1 MGFAKYQE
9 DIVSRYWRDAKSKVR
24 MERMSEALP
33 PKNPNN
39 RNEIDQLILFR
50 RRLAENPSDRRAQR
64 DFHAEKARLEKLG
77 VSQTEILG
85 VIHGHDQR
93 EHATPSNINKD
104 IVTSCVGDFEMNSTH
119 SPTHIHNVA
128 AHNSKKH
135 SDQRT
140 NKMSSLKKFAVAAP
154 RPLPVIV
161 LADAS
166 GSMGENGKIEALN
179 AAIKDMVS
187 TFSKESRLR
196 AEIQVGLITF
206 GGKAQMHL
214 PLVAAHSV
222 AGFAELK
229 AEGATPM
236 GAAFELARQLL
247 EDKDR
252 IPSRAYR
259 PVLILMSDGQP
270 TDEWESPFNA
280 LRESERAQKATRLA
294 MAIGPDADEA
304 MLRDFAND
312 AEAPIFKAH
321 NARDIHRFFRAVTMS
336 ITTRTA
342 SQNPDISNAFVV
354 PPPDDNALDLD
365 F

>member
-9 DIVSRYWRDAKSKVR
+9 DIVSRY
-24 MERMSEALP
+24 
-33 PKNPNN
+33 
-39 RNEIDQLILFR
+39 
-50 RRLAENPSDRRAQR
+50 
-64 DFHAEKARLEKLG
+64 
-77 VSQTEILG
+77 
-85 VIHGHDQR
+85 
-93 EHATPSNINKD
+93 
-104 IVTSCVGDFEMNSTH
+104 VGDFAMRPTQ
-119 SPTHIHNVA
+119 SPVSPPKAPTPNTK
-128 AHNSKKH
+128 NQ

-140 NKMSSLKKFAVAAP
+140 KKMSSLKKFAVATP

-179 AAIKDMVS
+179 AAMKDMVS
-187 TFSKESRLR
+187 TFAKESRLR

-229 AEGATPM
+229 ADGVTPM
-236 GAAFELARQLL
+236 GAAFDLARQLL

-259 PVLILMSDGQP
+259 PVLILLSDGQP
-270 TDEWESPFNA
+270 TDDWEAPFKA
-280 LRESERAQKATRLA
+280 LCDSERAQKATRLA
-294 MAIGPDADEA
+294 MTIGPDADEA
-304 MLRDFAND
+304 MLRDFTND

-321 NARDIHRFFRAVTMS
+321 NARDIHRFFRAVSMS
-336 ITTRTA
+336 VSTRST
-342 SQNPDISNAFVV
+342 SNSPNQISKIDLSKL
-354 PPPDDNALDLD
+354 PDDEIDLSD